1 MKNNSP
7 TRITMVGGGSW
18 ATALVKI
25 LSENNVAIKWWLRN
39 KADADHIKQFHH
51 NKSYLSDVQ
60 INPRKVKV
68 CTRVRDAFK
77 DSEFVILAVPA
88 AFISGALADLDS
100 RDFTGKCV
108 ISAIKGMIPEKN
120 QLVTDWVSDQ
130 YGVPTSRIAVIAG
143 PCHAEEVALEKQ
155 SYLTIG
161 STDLACADEVA
172 RLLTCRFVQASPLA
186 DIYGIEYCAVIK
198 NIVALAS
205 GITRGIGY
213 GDNFQAVLVSNAMQE
228 IKRFVDAVYPQHRD
242 LSASAYLGDLLVTA
256 YSPFSRNRTFGTL
269 IGRGYTIQSAQAE
282 MNMIAEGYYAV
293 KSIHAINQQ
302 HKVNLPITE
311 AVYQILYEGAS
322 PVAEMKKLQRKLT

>member
-1 MKNNSP
+1 MKSISP

-18 ATALVKI
+18 ATALIKI

-60 INPRKVKV
+60 INSRKVKV
-68 CTRVRDAFK
+68 CTRVRDAVK

-88 AFISGALADLDS
+88 AFVSDALSSLDT

-120 QLVTDWVSDQ
+120 QLVTDWVSEQ
-130 YGVPTSRIAVIAG
+130 YGVPTSRMAVIAG

-161 STDLACADEVA
+161 STDLTCADEVA

-186 DIYGIEYCAVIK
+186 DIYGIEYSAVMK

-322 PVAEMKKLQRKLT
+322 PVAEMKKLQGKLT